1 MNTQE
6 AIMAFSQS
14 EKIKSGVI
22 SLSHAL
28 ELLGG
33 LPKQETQAGQQIIMA
48 LTNMILQEVQ
58 LAKKLAADE
67 NWEAAEKNIEQ
78 ALVMIISGVGAESI
92 IHLTQALSHV
102 TSIGQRSMSYL
113 KDQGL
118 L

>member
-1 MNTQE
+1 MDTPQE

-22 SLSHAL
+22 WLSHVL
-28 ELLGG
+28 ELSGS
-33 LPKQETQAGQQIIMA
+33 LPQQETQGQQIIMS

-58 LAKKLAADE
+58 LAKKLAVDE
-67 NWEAAEKNIEQ
+67 NWEMAEKNIEQ
-78 ALVMIISGVGAESI
+78 ALVMIVSGVGAESI
-92 IHLTQALSHV
+92 IHLTQALSHI

-113 KDQGL
+113 KEQGL